1 MIEGYIAWR
10 RQHISKPLLRWYR
23 KVLPPMSDT
32 ERDAIDA
39 GTVWWDAEL
48 FSGHPDWSKLR
59 GFPKPQLTAEEQAF
73 LDGPV
78 EELCAMLDDW
88 KIRHELVD
96 LPPEV
101 WSFIRDHGF
110 MGIIIPKEYGGLGFS
125 ALAHSTIVLKIS
137 TRSSTAAVTVMVP
150 NSLGPAE
157 LLLRY
162 GADEQKKHYL
172 PRFARGEEIPC
183 FALTG
188 PEAGSDAASIPDTG
202 VVCLGDFRGSRTLGM
217 RLNWEKRYIT
227 LAPVATLL
235 GLAFRLHDPDHMLG
249 GEEDVGITLAL
260 IPTDTPGVEHGR
272 RHYPAGQ
279 AFQNGPTHGKD
290 VFVPLD
296 FIIGGKAHAG
306 QGWRMLME
314 ALAAGRSISLPALS
328 TGAAKFCARNTGAY
342 AHIRRQFGVAIG
354 KFEGIEE
361 PLARIAGNAYVLDAA
376 RRLTAAAIDS
386 GQQPS
391 VLSAILKY
399 HATTRMRT
407 VVNDAMDVH
416 GGRGICDGPRN
427 YLFGAYQSIPVAITV
442 EGANILTRSL
452 IIFGQGAIRCHPHLL
467 KEMAAAQLPD
477 EEEALTAFDKEL
489 FAHLRSIVSN
499 VTRAF
504 LHNLTGGAFAHA
516 PSVPNIGWMYRR
528 LHAACVTFAVMVDVA
543 LGTLGGELKRRESIS
558 ARLGDVLS
566 ELYLL
571 SCTLKRF
578 EDDGAP
584 ADDLPLVQWAV
595 RDGLYTVQN
604 QLDGVLA
611 NLPMRPAAWFL
622 RLVAFPLGRRKRPP
636 SDKLTRVCAQI
647 LLAPSDARDR
657 LTSPMYVS
665 HKPDDATGRIE
676 AAFIAAVARDRIE
689 EKIRASVGRRALTDS
704 DYAKLIETKVITQEE
719 ARALN
724 WAKKLMR
731 DAIDVDDFAPA
742 ELARKQEPV
751 GAGRAFPPPPAGEVG
766 GASESERRRVG
777 G

>member
-1 MIEGYIAWR
+1 MIDGFIDWR
-10 RQHISKPLLRWYR
+10 RQHISKPLLGWYR

-32 ERDAIDA
+32 EREAIDA

-48 FSGHPDWSKLR
+48 FSGKPDWRKLR
-59 GFPKPQLTAEEQAF
+59 AFPKPKLTVEEQAF

-88 KIRHELVD
+88 KIRHELMD

-101 WSFIRDHGF
+101 WRFIREHGF
-110 MGIIIPKEYGGLGFS
+110 MGIIIPKEHGGLGFS
-125 ALAHSTIVLKIS
+125 ALAHSTIVAKIS

-162 GADEQKKHYL
+162 GTDEQKQHYL
-172 PRFARGEEIPC
+172 PRLASGVEIPC

-188 PEAGSDAASIPDTG
+188 PEAGSDAAAIPDTG
-202 VVCLGDFRGSRTLGM
+202 VICLGEFQGKRALGM
-217 RLNWEKRYIT
+217 KLTWNKRYIT

-235 GLAFRLHDPDHMLG
+235 GLAFRLHDPDHLLG
-249 GEEDVGITLAL
+249 PKEDVGITLAL
-260 IPTDTPGVEHGR
+260 IPTNIPGVEHDR

-279 AFQNGPTHGKD
+279 AFQNGPTRGKD

-296 FIIGGKAHAG
+296 YIIGGKAHAG

-314 ALAAGRSISLPALS
+314 ALAAGRAISLPALS

-342 AHIRRQFGVAIG
+342 AHIRRQFGLSIG

-361 PLARIAGNAYVLDAA
+361 PLARIAGNAYLLDAA
-376 RRLTAAAIDS
+376 RRLTCAAVDS

-399 HATTRMRT
+399 HATERMRV
-407 VVNDAMDVH
+407 VVNDAMDIH
-416 GGRGICDGPRN
+416 GGRGIIDGPRN

-477 EEEALTAFDKEL
+477 EEQALDAFDKEL
-489 FAHLRSIVSN
+489 FAHIRSIASN

-504 LHNLTGGAFAHA
+504 LHNLTGGVFAHT
-516 PSVPNIGWMYRR
+516 PSLPHIGWMYRR
-528 LHAACVTFAVMVDVA
+528 LHAASVTFAAIVDFV
-543 LGTLGGELKRRESIS
+543 LGAMGGELKRRESIS

-571 SCTLKRF
+571 SCTLKCF
-578 EDDGAP
+578 EDDGMR
-584 ADDLPLVQWAV
+584 ADDLPLVEWAV
-595 RDGLYTVQN
+595 RDGLCTIQN
-604 QLDGVLA
+604 RLDGVLA
-611 NLPMRPAAWFL
+611 NLPMRPVAWFL
-622 RLVAFPLGRRKRPP
+622 RLIVFPLGRRKRPP
-636 SDKLTRVCAQI
+636 SDKLVRACAGL

-676 AAFIAAVARDRIE
+676 TAFAAAIASDRIE
-689 EKIRASVGRRALTDS
+689 EKIRASVGRRALADS
-704 DYAKLIETKVITQEE
+704 DYAKLVQTKVVTQEE
-719 ARALN
+719 LRALD
-724 WAKKLMR
+724 WSKKLTR
-731 DAIDVDDFAPA
+731 DAIEVDDFDPA
-742 ELARKQEPV
+742 ELTRERDPARSDSKKTS
-751 GAGRAFPPPPAGEVG
+751 GSAAA
-766 GASESERRRVG
+766 
-777 G
+777 